1 MKSLSFRSFRRGV
14 QAAVL
19 ACCLALAVFVPV
31 NHPVFGQSR
40 AAVPTAQERAAFA
53 QAQALFAAGELSE
66 AADTLEHFLAT
77 YQASGFRGEAKALL
91 GKIRLQQ
98 AAYHD
103 AVSILAEV
111 IEQDPD
117 GGYLD
122 QARVDLASA
131 YVGLGRKKPAMV
143 LLETVST
150 SDAAPALRRQAYD
163 SLIDLVLQEGD
174 VSHAV
179 KLLVDERALPEGVV
193 DPEALDTRLRD
204 VIAQA
209 EDPTPLE
216 SVFEEFPARF
226 PGDLALFR
234 AAQLYGSRSET
245 FHQERLLRKFLA
257 AFPTYERT
265 ADAKAQL
272 EANRT
277 RLRSSRYV
285 IGLPLPYQGDLQPYA
300 TSILRGTQLAIE
312 QGRAGLPDQSLG
324 LAVKDYGGDPAR
336 LGAAIDEMIK
346 EYRCIAVLGPLLSRE
361 MSVLVPRTQQW
372 KIPLVSPTATGP
384 VNPNRY
390 FFRTALTGSVEGQA
404 IAQYALQRLGMKRF
418 AILSSSDRYSVE
430 AVAAFKDEAV
440 RQGGRI
446 VFSAT
451 YDPGAV
457 DFGSE
462 IKRLKESDLLQEGTM
477 ATPPE
482 APNAPDGTVQPLYV
496 PGFDAVFLPGD
507 GETVGLL
514 AAQLAFYDIR
524 VPLLG
529 SSEWNGRDLIKTGGK
544 YVEDGIFADAF
555 FAGSPD
561 PVVQQFVKQ
570 FRQRYHDDPDVF
582 AAQAFDA
589 VSLLIQALKAGGT
602 TGERLR
608 DELTKISG
616 YHGVSGISGF
626 GPEGEVLRRLSWVQI
641 KNGRFLPAL

>member
-1 MKSLSFRSFRRGV
+1 M
-14 QAAVL
+14 
-19 ACCLALAVFVPV
+19 
-31 NHPVFGQSR
+31 FGQNR
-40 AAVPTAQERAAFA
+40 ASTPSVPERAAFV

-66 AADTLEHFLAT
+66 SADALEHFLAT

-98 AAYHD
+98 AAYRD
-103 AVSILAEV
+103 AASLLAEV
-111 IEQDPD
+111 IEQEPD
-117 GGYLD
+117 GDYLD

-131 YVGLGRKKPAMV
+131 YVGMGRKKPAMA
-143 LLETVST
+143 LLETVSV
-150 SDAAPALRRQAYD
+150 SDAAPALRRQAFD
-163 SLIDLVLQEGD
+163 SLIDLVLQEAD
-174 VSHAV
+174 VLHAV
-179 KLLVDERALPEGVV
+179 KLLVDERTLPDGVV
-193 DPEALDTRLRD
+193 DPEAIDTRLRD
-204 VIAQA
+204 AIAQA
-209 EDPTPLE
+209 EDPTALE

-234 AAQLYGSRSET
+234 AAQLNGNRGET

-257 AFPTYERT
+257 TFPAHERT

-272 EANRT
+272 ETNRA
-277 RLRSSRYV
+277 RLRSFRYV

-312 QGRAGLPDQSLG
+312 QGRAGLPDQFLG

-336 LGAAIDEMIK
+336 LGTTIDDMIK

-361 MSVLVPRTQQW
+361 MSVLAPRAQQW
-372 KIPLVSPTATGP
+372 KVPLVSPTATGP
-384 VNPNRY
+384 VVPNRY

-404 IAQYALQRLGMKRF
+404 IAQYASQRLGMKRF
-418 AILSSSDRYSVE
+418 AVLASSGRYSAEV
-430 AVAAFKDEAV
+430 VAAFKDELA
-440 RQGGRI
+440 RQGGRV
-446 VFSAT
+446 VFSAA
-451 YDPGAV
+451 YEPGAV

-477 ATPPE
+477 ATPSE
-482 APNAPDGTVQPLYV
+482 EPNAPDVTVQPLYV

-529 SSEWNGRDLIKTGGK
+529 TSEWNGRELIKTGGK

-570 FRQRYHDDPDVF
+570 FRQRYRDDPDVF

-589 VSLLIQALKAGGT
+589 ASLLIQAIKAGGT

-608 DELTKISG
+608 EELTKIAG

-626 GPEGEVLRRLSWVQI
+626 GPEGEVSRRLSWVQI